1 VKQAPTKLSADLTSI
16 PGASI
21 ECGDEVWDP
30 LELAQWRDFNE
41 LRATELANGRAAMLA
56 SVGWVW
62 PQVFGLWKTGLPV
75 KTTDPIDAITQVP
88 TAAWC
93 GPQQPSSKKRAV
105 KSEIERDP
113 RNSQNVCGRKDDG
126 RTEMGKNWTKG
137 KGKNSQRKYG
147 KQHRTG
153 NGENITEIQTI
164 PKRYT
169 SEEKEPEM
177 ELT

>member
-1 VKQAPTKLSADLTSI
+1 VVAP
-16 PGASI
+16 
-21 ECGDEVWDP
+21 
-30 LELAQWRDFNE
+30 R
-41 LRATELANGRAAMLA
+41 
-56 SVGWVW
+56 
-62 PQVFGLWKTGLPV
+62 
-75 KTTDPIDAITQVP
+75 
-88 TAAWC
+88 
-93 GPQQPSSKKRAV
+93 GPQQPSSKKGAV